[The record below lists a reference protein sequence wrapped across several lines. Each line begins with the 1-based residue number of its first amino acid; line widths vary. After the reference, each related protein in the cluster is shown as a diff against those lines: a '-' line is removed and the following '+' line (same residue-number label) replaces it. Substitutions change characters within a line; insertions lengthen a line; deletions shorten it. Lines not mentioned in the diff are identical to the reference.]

1 MKTYAWMVYW
11 ILWSAIFLVL
21 GGVSWRMTQAQAQE
35 KPAPAK
41 AEPSKPTEPPAMS
54 TETGIKLRDAVL
66 AQAKLVIQL
75 KDTITTYNNLQGA
88 LNAQA
93 KAVDDLKTAVLK
105 DAKLDPEKWD
115 VDLDKFV
122 FIARAVPAK
131 ADKKP

>member
-1 MKTYAWMVYW
+1 MKTYAWMVYCS
-11 ILWSAIFLVL
+11 LLAAIFLVL
-21 GGVSWRMTQAQAQE
+21 GGVSWRMTQAQG
-35 KPAPAK
+35 KPAPAQV
-41 AEPSKPTEPPAMS
+41 EPSKPTEPPMMP

-93 KAVDDLKTAVLK
+93 KTVDDLRAAALK

-122 FIARAVPAK
+122 FIARAVPAPK